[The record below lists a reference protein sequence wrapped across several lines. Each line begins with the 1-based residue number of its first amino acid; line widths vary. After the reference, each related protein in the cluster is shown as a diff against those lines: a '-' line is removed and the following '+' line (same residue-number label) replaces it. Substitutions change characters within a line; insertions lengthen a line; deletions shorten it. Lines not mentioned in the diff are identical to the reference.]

1 MSNSTS
7 AGLPTISEMVT
18 FINNQELTLKIE
30 DHVSM
35 TGKTHHNL
43 VVYFKPFHGKYYN
56 WIRRYNGAS
65 SSPRTKNDHPGQN
78 RIYLQ
83 IERRKTI
90 SCNLGGPLSPRN
102 PDKDVL
108 LSNSVYG
115 CFKSGN
121 RLKRYYS
128 TPINVKYISNMVPKD
143 NWVVYRRYLYDD
155 RIDGKYSMNQNAS
168 PNRLQSIGRGFGKT
182 VFLLRPQDAAKG
194 YFVLRQDVIIIPM
207 GHDHISEKTGEH
219 ILPCS
224 GLRILYKTKYYGNND
239 TIDNIMNMYNGM
251 RIRMS
256 LKYVFSPESDMY
268 ESFKTSNIISRAGNI
283 ISKK

>member
-7 AGLPTISEMVT
+7 AGLPTINEMVT

-35 TGKTHHNL
+35 TGKIHRNL

-56 WIRRYNGAS
+56 WIRRYNGDS

-90 SCNLGGPLSPRN
+90 MGNLGGPQSPQN

-108 LSNSVYG
+108 LSHSVYG

-128 TPINVKYISNMVPKD
+128 MPINVKYISNMVPKD
-143 NWVVYRRYLYDD
+143 NWVVYRGYLHDD
-155 RIDGKYSMNQNAS
+155 RIDGKYSMNKNAS

-207 GHDHISEKTGEH
+207 GHDYISEKTGEH

-224 GLRILYKTKYYGNND
+224 GLRILYKTKYYGYKD
-239 TIDNIMNMYNGM
+239 TVDNIMNMYNGM

-256 LKYVFSPESDMY
+256 LKYVFYPESDMY

>member
-1 MSNSTS
+1 MDEHTS
-7 AGLPTISEMVT
+7 AGLPTLQEMSD

-56 WIRRYNGAS
+56 WIRRYNGTS
-65 SSPRTKNDHPGQN
+65 DSNRTKNDHPGQN

-83 IERRKTI
+83 IERRKSS
-90 SCNLGGPLSPRN
+90 SCSMGGPLSPLN
-102 PDKDVL
+102 LVKGVL
-108 LSNSVYG
+108 SSTCVYG
-115 CFKSGN
+115 CYKSGN
-121 RLKRYYS
+121 ALKRYYS
-128 TPINVKYISNMVPKD
+128 TPIDVKTNSNMIPKS
-143 NWVVYRRYLYDD
+143 NFVVYRGYLYDD
-155 RIDGKYSMNQNAS
+155 RIYGKYSMNQNAK

-207 GHDHISEKTGEH
+207 GHGYISEKTGNE
-219 ILPCS
+219 IPYS
-224 GLRILYKTKYYGNND
+224 ELRILYKTKYYGGAD
-239 TIDNIMNMYNGM
+239 TADNIMNMYNGM
-251 RIRMS
+251 RIRLS
-256 LKYVFSPESDMY
+256 LRYTIPPSSDMH
-268 ESFKTSNIISRAGNI
+268 ESFKTSNIISGRGNI